1 MENSKAMCMPF
12 PQVKGTVVLTL
23 LNEEIVELAILLFS
37 GGNISVINENTI
49 GFIHAAKI
57 PVKNLRKTNK

>member
-1 MENSKAMCMPF
+1 MINIIDIDERATPIK
-12 PQVKGTVVLTL
+12 

>member
-1 MENSKAMCMPF
+1 LINIIDIDERATPMK
-12 PQVKGTVVLTL
+12 
-23 LNEEIVELAILLFS
+23 LNEEIIELAILRLS

-49 GFIHAAKI
+49 GFIDAAKI